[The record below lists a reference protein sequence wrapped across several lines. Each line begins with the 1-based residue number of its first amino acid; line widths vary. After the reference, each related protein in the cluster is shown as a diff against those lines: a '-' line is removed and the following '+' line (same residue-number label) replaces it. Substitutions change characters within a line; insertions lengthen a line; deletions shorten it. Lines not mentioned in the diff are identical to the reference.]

1 MALTSPSSHKLTT
14 TVRLP
19 RVFDTYIYKT
29 VLYYATHTQH
39 RWPLTVHCPCL
50 ALRLAWKNHSWLGEK
65 GLLAFYPRFGRKT
78 PSLCWSGDVG
88 ETRLLPIYYYY
99 CGTKP
104 TAAVARAQ
112 QRDTARCETSFV
124 ADCFAGSSVWTSC
137 CWPGLAWPS
146 HTVRVS
152 PPSARHKPPV
162 SAACLLPRPVGSRP
176 LSLASRSLSLT
187 LVLLSTVELLFRTVY
202 LPEMFSRLAHSCSL
216 LLCP

>member
-65 GLLAFYPRFGRKT
+65 GLLAFYPRFGRKI

-104 TAAVARAQ
+104 TAAVARN
-112 QRDTARCETSFV
+112 RETPLGVRPRSLPTTSPVHPCGPAV
-124 ADCFAGSSVWTSC
+124 A
-137 CWPGLAWPS
+137 GLAWPG
-146 HTVRVS
+146 
-152 PPSARHKPPV
+152 PPT
-162 SAACLLPRPVGSRP
+162 
-176 LSLASRSLSLT
+176 LSGFLR
-187 LVLLSTVELLFRTVY
+187 
-202 LPEMFSRLAHSCSL
+202 L
-216 LLCP
+216 LLDINHQSALRASYPGLSGLVHFPSHPDPCH